1 MKRHRSQQKQQVM
14 KEVGVTPP
22 YVNWKSITKQRSSRA
37 RPKPFRGP
45 DKSGTVTASSS
56 RASPVPPSSVQSG
69 AVSVTAHLAI
79 IKSAQLPSDL
89 TGDVTGAE
97 ILNERSIFTRTALRN
112 GKVRGS
118 AYGAQWRR
126 HVASTL
132 KAASCAKAPGT
143 ATRAQLVPRTPR
155 IIRVVVG
162 QAANTAGAASP
173 SLETP
178 RNPPC
183 KNGALEPAEPVACE
197 PKPAVHST
205 RTFRERHPRV
215 GLGATR
221 APLSPDVVDL
231 RHDLSTG
238 LFEDCPRKTTAKRS
252 SQRVPAPPAEPTKR
266 GRPPAATHT
275 AEPTKR
281 GRPPAAT
288 HTAEPI
294 KRGRPPAATRT
305 AEPTKRGRPPAATHT
320 PPPKRRRSARNAHPR
335 QEEPDR
341 PQGSKATRHVA
352 RSLGAALDEA
362 GIEADCGHPPK
373 VHRGAHLGQG
383 EALLTPGR
391 AEAAAEAAD
400 TGEFLSV
407 NSGEAA
413 AGLETVTLEVPGLL
427 SGQDRSAL
435 TEHKPP
441 EGRDPADVLQE
452 ARDAWGV
459 CDVTP
464 LECSQAIAAGRA
476 SEACASFTASLLM
489 ADDDPMPLTHDAHRD
504 GGRQGLD
511 AQQGAH
517 LQQGVD
523 AQSCEAMQ
531 RGEGLQQLVDV
542 HQGVDLQHGVNL
554 HQGLAL
560 PRSVDLQQ
568 SVELQKE
575 AEVAHSRDRPEASA
589 APAKQATWNF
599 LGGRGRKGRSQKSR
613 ATASVSYVAHTES
626 KQHGAVASAAPLPH
640 MVYRPPDMQR
650 TDSTDPR
657 IASCVDQVM
666 LKDSVLTVRMNAC
679 HDITMKEY
687 LQKDADRGSMVHHR
701 GSELLS
707 ISGLQDLHTLIRD
720 KSFICLHFMYDEAS
734 LLRPCTCPHISAPH
748 TGGPL
753 QCDCKRGAALHGS
766 DVQLGFLIRKG
777 VGGTSK
783 MQRYAKLQLAPIT
796 TWAHPPRA
804 PESHKPHKPYSLP
817 EQTVSPPITLP
828 TPVAPSSTPITSSSP
843 VEAAVAVQGAREA
856 PQFDEESMVNI
867 LLPEAPSSAGPPAPS
882 SAEASVGLGGGAGI
896 EMGKAGDG
904 NAEDGMEAALREM
917 MDGLMNMLA
926 APVESAPEIPHLPQA
941 DTAAA
946 EGFFGATVAAGGE
959 AAPGECAETGGIA
972 SGDELIHPAAGDP
985 PCHREDAVGGACEGG
1000 QASSRGHDRGQ
1011 SAETIHPG
1019 AQPRV
1024 KGDSAMD
1031 EDDAED
1037 DAEEGEEDGEEDT
1050 EELWADLE
1058 PSRYSLRKRRRASE
1072 DPEWDPEDDDD
1083 EEAPDDFE
1091 LEYDPELELEEEPE
1105 PEPEPEPDLP
1115 VEQKFYTISLRMEL
1129 YVRQALWET
1138 LPAREQCALFSAARR
1153 AEERLQELVEEWN
1166 RARGAVVAGEEV
1178 SAAPVWPYYL
1188 IGTRD
1193 SFTHHLQVKS
1203 TEVKVG
1209 ERSFTKLEYF
1219 FRPGE
1224 CPPKYHQVVG
1234 TVNEEPPYG
1243 LPVGIT
1249 CYPDIF
1255 SNEELSQMEAASDE
1269 LMGKARSGRLHAE
1282 SFHQSGSRDRV
1293 KRTKFFFGAR
1303 YLWTREQLEDRD
1315 ASKAAGVRVDVPEP
1329 PSWFRR
1335 QVEEPLVKVGV
1346 VQPDFINSY
1355 ALNVYHDGS
1364 EGLGS
1369 HYDDAHRFN
1378 RPITSLRL
1386 FSDARLAFG
1395 AQLYGGTNGAFAIPL
1410 PRGCVTVMEHGS
1422 YAANGIKHSIRAGDM
1437 RGKSASMIIRQIHPK
1452 VMEAAQQLLE
1462 DEVCE
1467 YLEGFNLK
1475 ANAPPYSLL
1484 RKMRQEKEA
1493 VELMDTLERGVC
1505 AKVMHRMIRVLE
1517 TEQKREHVVGTTCAR
1532 VVEGMVKHLE
1542 QAEKRQD
1549 LAARTEHRRKKA
1561 CEAVISSMIRRLER
1575 AEQAHLKAQQDW
1587 RCARGRPADGV
1598 MRQCQAVLNRVI
1610 TKVETLCGE
1619 RPERIKPPQDPATVY
1634 ANKIERQCNSV
1645 LQRVITKVQMV
1656 FGEIPT
1662 AAAGRQAKLNGIVAG
1677 AARLDAVVPSASQ
1690 VKVQGRRIEKVCC
1703 GVVEKLILDLERR
1716 ESRSVKKAQT
1726 QARKRE
1732 REEAHK
1738 QAMQAK
1744 KLLLGQNSDVLKSRE
1759 MKKPKIEPAQEGCTL
1774 PCGNQLIA
1782 LSGYGSMAPE
1792 CGESKF
1798 LDCGAGA
1805 ARLAGPVQWS
1815 PGMVGESAK
1824 AGSHSRAAGM
1834 PKQLERCDNISFGIA
1849 SSSTQPRDVPYH
1861 QCQYPHP
1868 VPYHQYQYP
1877 HPQIAMQQQLL
1888 MHNLWFGQT
1897 QPEQM
1902 Q

>member
-1 MKRHRSQQKQQVM
+1 MDDDEDKDEDGDDM
-14 KEVGVTPP
+14 DFNNDNGV
-22 YVNWKSITKQRSSRA
+22 
-37 RPKPFRGP
+37 
-45 DKSGTVTASSS
+45 
-56 RASPVPPSSVQSG
+56 
-69 AVSVTAHLAI
+69 H
-79 IKSAQLPSDL
+79 
-89 TGDVTGAE
+89 
-97 ILNERSIFTRTALRN
+97 
-112 GKVRGS
+112 
-118 AYGAQWRR
+118 
-126 HVASTL
+126 
-132 KAASCAKAPGT
+132 
-143 ATRAQLVPRTPR
+143 
-155 IIRVVVG
+155 
-162 QAANTAGAASP
+162 
-173 SLETP
+173 
-178 RNPPC
+178 
-183 KNGALEPAEPVACE
+183 
-197 PKPAVHST
+197 
-205 RTFRERHPRV
+205 
-215 GLGATR
+215 
-221 APLSPDVVDL
+221 
-231 RHDLSTG
+231 
-238 LFEDCPRKTTAKRS
+238 
-252 SQRVPAPPAEPTKR
+252 
-266 GRPPAATHT
+266 
-275 AEPTKR
+275 
-281 GRPPAAT
+281 
-288 HTAEPI
+288 
-294 KRGRPPAATRT
+294 
-305 AEPTKRGRPPAATHT
+305 
-320 PPPKRRRSARNAHPR
+320 
-335 QEEPDR
+335 
-341 PQGSKATRHVA
+341 
-352 RSLGAALDEA
+352 
-362 GIEADCGHPPK
+362 ADNH
-373 VHRGAHLGQG
+373 
-383 EALLTPGR
+383 
-391 AEAAAEAAD
+391 AAAAD
-400 TGEFLSV
+400 
-407 NSGEAA
+407 
-413 AGLETVTLEVPGLL
+413 P
-427 SGQDRSAL
+427 D
-435 TEHKPP
+435 
-441 EGRDPADVLQE
+441 
-452 ARDAWGV
+452 
-459 CDVTP
+459 
-464 LECSQAIAAGRA
+464 
-476 SEACASFTASLLM
+476 
-489 ADDDPMPLTHDAHRD
+489 
-504 GGRQGLD
+504 
-511 AQQGAH
+511 
-517 LQQGVD
+517 
-523 AQSCEAMQ
+523 
-531 RGEGLQQLVDV
+531 
-542 HQGVDLQHGVNL
+542 
-554 HQGLAL
+554 
-560 PRSVDLQQ
+560 
-568 SVELQKE
+568 
-575 AEVAHSRDRPEASA
+575 
-589 APAKQATWNF
+589 ATWNF

-1282 SFHQSGSRDRV
+1282 SFHQSG
-1293 KRTKFFFGAR
+1293 
-1303 YLWTREQLEDRD
+1303 
-1315 ASKAAGVRVDVPEP
+1315 
-1329 PSWFRR
+1329 
-1335 QVEEPLVKVGV
+1335 
-1346 VQPDFINSY
+1346 
-1355 ALNVYHDGS
+1355 
-1364 EGLGS
+1364 LGS

-1575 AEQAHLKAQQDW
+1575 AEQAHLKAQQD
-1587 RCARGRPADGV
+1587 GV

-1645 LQRVITKVQMV
+1645 LQRVITK
-1656 FGEIPT
+1656 
-1662 AAAGRQAKLNGIVAG
+1662 
-1677 AARLDAVVPSASQ
+1677 